1 MENVKSL
8 PTDNQATDKEIDK
21 ANAERYAEPENELLY
36 SLKSTIDRS
45 GRYNYRLEDFSLGYA
60 AGAGMS
66 SRAAKRE
73 LSEKFERQ
81 FGLSPKQ
88 YLERSFEQ
96 NRANRRAQAG
106 RQSEQSRS
114 EERTRER

>member
-8 PTDNQATDKEIDK
+8 PTDNQATDKDIDK
-21 ANAERYAEPENELLY
+21 ANSERYAEPETELLY

-81 FGLSPKQ
+81 FGLAPKQ

-106 RQSEQSRS
+106 RQSEQGKEMERSR
-114 EERTRER
+114 